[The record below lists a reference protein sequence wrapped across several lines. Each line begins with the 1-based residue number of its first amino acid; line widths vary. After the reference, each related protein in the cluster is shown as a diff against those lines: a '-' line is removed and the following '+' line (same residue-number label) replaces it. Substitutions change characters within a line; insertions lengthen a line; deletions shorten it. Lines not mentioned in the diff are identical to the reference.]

1 MQDLDAYDR
10 VFLQGVSDEMIAVS
24 SVTHEFDDGQVV
36 EGLGIFAAGYLE
48 AIYTGNDLS
57 DFEVLSLT
65 SGISL

>member
-1 MQDLDAYDR
+1 MID
-10 VFLQGVSDEMIAVS
+10 VSP
-24 SVTHEFDDGQVV
+24 VTHEFGDEQVV

-48 AIYTGNDLS
+48 AIYTGNELS